1 LWADICGENIEEYWT
16 KGTVSYTALNC
27 ARILGCSKII
37 LVGQDLAYIGGQ
49 CYSKDSAYKDLI
61 CEYNDK
67 QQRWEISAKDFES
80 FAASISPSDN
90 IEIRHN
96 TAKRRLERLN
106 NSLYY
111 VKGINGDMIP
121 TESVYAAFVKPLS
134 EFALHFN
141 DRSYINTSLVGAQI
155 DGFENLP
162 LEDALK
168 NSENTGEI
176 ILNTDFLYEKDLI
189 YKNIEL
195 QTEKLKEASKLTD
208 EGISCYKNLNNNLK
222 RKKSVDEDILKT
234 LKKHSLIYLN
244 LSGNFADKCR
254 IYDVITAAG
263 KIDLDYEMK
272 MMRNFDYASVLRIS
286 NKLYEYLVNSE
297 NGINEI
303 SEMLKGVLS
312 ESFAAKG

>member
-1 LWADICGENIEEYWT
+1 
-16 KGTVSYTALNC
+16 
-27 ARILGCSKII
+27 
-37 LVGQDLAYIGGQ
+37 
-49 CYSKDSAYKDLI
+49 
-61 CEYNDK
+61 
-67 QQRWEISAKDFES
+67 
-80 FAASISPSDN
+80 
-90 IEIRHN
+90 
-96 TAKRRLERLN
+96 
-106 NSLYY
+106 
-111 VKGINGDMIP
+111 M
-121 TESVYAAFVKPLS
+121 
-134 EFALHFN
+134 
-141 DRSYINTSLVGAQI
+141 
-155 DGFENLP
+155 P

-234 LKKHSLIYLN
+234 LKKLSLIYLN